1 MTAKIE
7 PIPASSDQ
15 LRQGGMDRRIERRH
29 PRWLKPAAGAAG
41 VILVSVLL
49 TVALAP
55 GQGRILRVASEQ
67 IVVSQVVHGQFEDFI
82 PVRGRATP
90 LRTVYLDAIEGGR
103 VEEVF
108 VEGGTLVQAGAAIV
122 RLSNTALQLD
132 VIAREAEVAEQI
144 NNLHVLELSLEQN
157 RLSHKRNLAM
167 IDYRITDLTRQ
178 VERRRQLILGD
189 HVSQS
194 DLDAVEDELAYQKQL
209 RTITLEAQQTDERLQ
224 NAQLVQIRE
233 AVEQLRQNLAFA
245 RRNLD
250 TLNVRAP
257 VSGQLTAFDVEV
269 GQSLA
274 PGERVGQIDDPDN
287 FKLSATIDE
296 FFLGRVDIGQ
306 TAIVNVDGGD
316 LTLTVNK
323 IHPEVRNGRFE
334 VDLTFDGPTPDDIRR
349 GQSLQMR
356 LSLGDSNEAI
366 MIPNGAF
373 YQDTGGNWIFVVA
386 RNGRQAVRRTVR
398 LGRRNAQYIEVVDG
412 LEPGEMVVTSPY
424 TSFLDMQRLEI
435 AS

>member
-1 MTAKIE
+1 
-7 PIPASSDQ
+7 
-15 LRQGGMDRRIERRH
+15 MDRRIERH
-29 PRWLKPAAGAAG
+29 PPRWLTPAAGAAG
-41 VILVSVLL
+41 VILASVLL

-233 AVEQLRQNLAFA
+233 SVEQLRQNLAFA
-245 RRNLD
+245 RQNLD

-306 TAIVNVDGGD
+306 TAIINVDGGD